1 MRTGGNDE
9 MKLIG
14 VVALFSVISGA
25 LTLWIRKDTAVDV
38 DLGVAPSEM
47 DLWNCWLWTLSTAIV
62 ATLALVVAWMFCG
75 LVWRAI
81 RSARKAG
88 WGRRSD

>member
-1 MRTGGNDE
+1 
-9 MKLIG
+9 MKLMG
-14 VVALFSVISGA
+14 VALLFSGISCA
-25 LTLWIRKDTAVDV
+25 LTVWIQKDTAVDV

-47 DLWNCWLWTLSTAIV
+47 DFWYRWLWTLPTALA
-62 ATLALVVAWMFCG
+62 ATLVLVVAWMFCG

-88 WGRRSD
+88 WGRRSGGSD

>member
-1 MRTGGNDE
+1 
-9 MKLIG
+9 MKMIG
-14 VVALFSVISGA
+14 VVALFSVISGV
-25 LTLWIRKDTAVDV
+25 LTVWSRKDTAVDV

-47 DLWNCWLWTLSTAIV
+47 DLWNCWLWTLSTACV
-62 ATLALVVAWMFCG
+62 ATLALVVAWMLCG

-88 WGRRSD
+88 WGRRSN